1 MGAGV
6 HGEHSRAGTVLN
18 PDVTPGGKEGTQARV
33 LQVEGTAYLEVFI
46 PTTRVVK
53 APSTSSFKACLIL
66 NLKSVLKP
74 QLGYIKV
81 IQKSEATALR

>member
-1 MGAGV
+1 M
-6 HGEHSRAGTVLN
+6 HGEHSGAGTVLN
-18 PDVTPGGKEGTQARV
+18 PDVTQARA
-33 LQVEGTAYLEVFI
+33 LQVEGKAYSEVFI

-53 APSTSSFKACLIL
+53 APSTSAFKACLIL

-81 IQKSEATALR
+81 IQQSKATAVR